1 MPKTRPETRPDTKE
15 RSIYYQSN
23 PVNYQDSI
31 QMTTNTGERSSSRQF
46 QVTSDPSK
54 APSRSFK
61 VNKYDFGMPE
71 MAMPYNVNGFT
82 INSRENSGGS
92 YADLADIARAEAASI
107 EEPSQQTNVHI
118 NSIGQEQT
126 SIIESSVSQTGTTTN
141 ISPKIL
147 SSRLA
152 KNS

>member
-1 MPKTRPETRPDTKE
+1 
-15 RSIYYQSN
+15 
-23 PVNYQDSI
+23 
-31 QMTTNTGERSSSRQF
+31 
-46 QVTSDPSK
+46 
-54 APSRSFK
+54 
-61 VNKYDFGMPE
+61 
-71 MAMPYNVNGFT
+71 MPYNVNGFT

-107 EEPSQQTNVHI
+107 EEPSQQTTVHI

-152 KNS
+152 RNS